1 MYTLLQRSLQMTNQ
15 LDQRDVIVVFDH
27 AIYAKA
33 PEIVL
38 QKPEEFQRL
47 AIWIESFHTICS
59 FMAAIGKRFTDAGLG
74 DILIDSSMVA

>member
-15 LDQRDVIVVFDH
+15 LDHCDVVVVFDY
-27 AIYAKA
+27 AIYAKD
-33 PEIVL
+33 PKIVL
-38 QKPEEFQRL
+38 QKPKEFQRL
-47 AIWIESFHTICS
+47 AIGIESFHTICS